1 MGGPKGRLDPLP
13 CTPPLT
19 CIHMCICMYKY
30 KYLYV
35 YMYTCTNRQPDRHA
49 DTQTRRHTDTHSGV
63 YVGVGHVFRYILT
76 DFRVDAKYVHVVLLR
91 AINIVALLGYKAA
104 ELR

>member
-1 MGGPKGRLDPLP
+1 
-13 CTPPLT
+13 
-19 CIHMCICMYKY
+19 MYT
-30 KYLYV
+30 YV
-35 YMYTCTNRQPDRHA
+35 YMYVQVQVFVCVYVHLHKQTAR
-49 DTQTRRHTDTHSGV
+49 QTRRHTDTQTHRHTFWSVCRCGPC
-63 YVGVGHVFRYILT
+63 FRYILT